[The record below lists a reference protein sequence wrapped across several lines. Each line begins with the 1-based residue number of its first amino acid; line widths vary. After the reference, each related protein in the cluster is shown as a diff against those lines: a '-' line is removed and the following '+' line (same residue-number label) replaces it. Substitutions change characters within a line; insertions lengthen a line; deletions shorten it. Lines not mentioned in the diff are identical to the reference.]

1 MKVKVWVLLYSAV
14 LLLLPMGLPPVYGET
29 TCLSGGCHGA
39 LLRAKYIHGPVA
51 AEQLQPGNCTMCHL
65 PDGAECTSAAA
76 GRFSLN
82 NGKKLCLT
90 CHGGGT
96 GTLHSDTKVMC
107 LSCHDPHGSET
118 SPYFVRPGTNMH
130 Q

>member
-1 MKVKVWVLLYSAV
+1 MKLKVRFLLHAAV
-14 LLLLPMGLPPVYGET
+14 ILLLPIGLPLVYGE
-29 TCLSGGCHGA
+29 TCLSGGCHGV
-39 LLRAKYIHGPVA
+39 LLQAKYIHGPVA
-51 AEQLQPGNCTMCHL
+51 AEQLQPGSCAMCHL
-65 PDGAECTSAAA
+65 PAGTACTPATA
-76 GRFSLN
+76 GQFTLK

-96 GTLHSDTKVMC
+96 GTVHSDTKGVC

-118 SPYFVRPGTNMH
+118 SPYFVRPGLNMK